1 MNLLKLFTNK
11 APNKVFLSMLLGAVA
26 GMGYSLLIPIVLV
39 SIAPGSGE
47 NPLGTDMVRPFL
59 WMDVS
64 NYKFALLFVCVC
76 LVVLSCRSVS
86 QMLLTRVALNA
97 TTELRITT
105 YRQIMKAP
113 IAELEKL
120 GSSKLLVAITTDVA
134 RIIMG
139 ATVLPNVLV
148 SLVTLAGMLGYLYV
162 LSTEVFWLVIKALIF
177 GVVTYQVPMFIGNKY
192 FERGRAKMDALQES
206 IRGLI
211 YGTKELKLNKVKRDR
226 YFDEIL
232 LANEQA
238 VLSNTKL
245 ANTIVVASANYGDLL
260 SFFVIGLLA
269 YVFVS
274 SHSIETETL
283 IGTIMALLY
292 ITGPVALTL
301 NSMPQIAMAKVSLR
315 NITRMFST
323 LSKEPAAEEVRPIP
337 DWDVVRFSNV
347 SYHYT
352 NEDRA
357 PGPGPAAAEE
367 GGFTL
372 GPIDMEVAKGEIS
385 FIVGGNGSGKSTLC
399 KLLALHYT
407 PTGGEIYFGGVRI
420 DRESLNSGREYISA
434 IFTDYYL
441 FDRLLS
447 NLQEVDEKLVNR
459 YLSELEIDRK
469 VKVENG
475 RFSTLA
481 LSDGQRKRLALLVT
495 FLEDRDVYI
504 FDEWAADQDPMFK
517 KVFYHHIL
525 PELKARN
532 KVVVVISHDDRFFH
546 VADKLLIM
554 EEGQLI
560 RTERLRSELQEPLAL
575 GSDAV
580 A

>member
-1 MNLLKLFTNK
+1 MNLLRLFTDK
-11 APNKVFLSMLLGAVA
+11 APNKVFLSMLLGALA
-26 GMGYSLLIPIVLV
+26 GIGYSLLIPLVLV

-47 NPLGTDMVRPFL
+47 EGLGTNMVRPFL
-59 WMDVS
+59 WMEVS
-64 NYKFALLFVCVC
+64 NYKFALLFVSVC
-76 LVVLSCRSVS
+76 LLVLACRTVS
-86 QMLLTRVALNA
+86 QTLLTRVALDA
-97 TTELRITT
+97 TSELRIRT
-105 YRQIMKAP
+105 YRQIVKAP
-113 IAELEKL
+113 IAELEKM
-120 GSSKLLVAITTDVA
+120 GSSKLLVAITADVA
-134 RIIMG
+134 RIVTG
-139 ATVLPNVLV
+139 ATMVPNVLV
-148 SLVTLAGMLGYLYV
+148 SLVTLAGMLSYLYV
-162 LSTEVFWLVIKALIF
+162 LSSEVFWLVFKAMLF
-177 GVVTYQVPMFIGNKY
+177 GVVTYQIPMFIGNKY
-192 FERGRAKMDALQES
+192 FERGRAKIDDLQES

-211 YGTKELKLNKVKRDR
+211 YGTKELKLSKVKRDR
-226 YFDEIL
+226 YFEEIL

-260 SFFVIGLLA
+260 SFFVVGLLA

-274 SHSIETETL
+274 SHSITTEAL

-292 ITGPVALTL
+292 ITGPVALIL
-301 NSMPQIAMAKVSLR
+301 NAMPSIAMAKVSLR
-315 NITRMFST
+315 NITRVFST
-323 LSKEPAAEEVRPIP
+323 LSKEEAVEEIRPLP
-337 DWDVVRFSNV
+337 EWDTVRFSNV

-352 NEDRA
+352 DED
-357 PGPGPAAAEE
+357 

-372 GPIDMEVAKGEIS
+372 GPVDMEVARGEIT

-407 PTGGEIYFGGVRI
+407 PTGGEIYFGGVKM
-420 DRESLNSGREYISA
+420 DRESLNSGRQYVSA

-447 NLQEVDEKLVNR
+447 NLHAVDEKLVNR
-459 YLSELEIDRK
+459 YLSELEIERK

-517 KVFYHHIL
+517 QVFYHHIL

-532 KVVVVISHDDRFFH
+532 KVVVVISHDDRFFN
-546 VADKLLIM
+546 VADTLLIM
-554 EEGQLI
+554 EEGKLI
-560 RTERLRSELQEPLAL
+560 RTERLRSELPEPLAL
-575 GSDAV
+575 GTDAV

>member
-1 MNLLKLFTNK
+1 MNLLRLFTGK
-11 APNKVFLSMLLGAVA
+11 SSNKVFLSMLLGAIA
-26 GMGYSLLIPIVLV
+26 GIGYSLLIPLVLV
-39 SIAPGSGE
+39 SIVPGSGE
-47 NPLGTDMVRPFL
+47 DGLGTNMVRSFL

-64 NYKFALLFVCVC
+64 NYKFALLFLSICV
-76 LVVLSCRSVS
+76 LVLSCRTVS
-86 QMLLTRVALNA
+86 QTLLTRVALDA
-97 TTELRITT
+97 TSELRIKT
-105 YRQIMKAP
+105 YHLIMQAP
-113 IAELEKL
+113 IAELEKM
-120 GSSKLLVAITTDVA
+120 GSSKLIVAITTDVN
-134 RIIMG
+134 RIVAG
-139 ATVLPNVLV
+139 ATLVPHVLI

-162 LSTEVFWLVIKALIF
+162 LSSEIFWLVLKAIIF
-177 GVVTYQVPMFIGNKY
+177 GVATYQVPVFIGKRY

-211 YGTKELKLNKVKRDR
+211 YGAKELKLNKVKRDR
-226 YFDEIL
+226 YFKEIL
-232 LANEQA
+232 FPNEHA

-245 ANTIVVASANYGDLL
+245 ANTIVVASASYGDLL
-260 SFFVIGLLA
+260 CFFVVGLLA

-274 SHSIETETL
+274 SHSITTAAL

-292 ITGPVALTL
+292 ITGPVSVIL
-301 NSMPQIAMAKVSLR
+301 NSMPLVAMAKVSLQS
-315 NITRMFST
+315 ITRVFST
-323 LSKEPAAEEVRPIP
+323 LSKEEAVEEIRPLP
-337 DWDVVRFSNV
+337 EWDTVKFSNV

-352 NEDRA
+352 NED
-357 PGPGPAAAEE
+357 

-372 GPIDMEVAKGEIS
+372 GPIDLEVARGEIT

-407 PTGGEIYFGGVRI
+407 PTSGEIYFGGVKM
-420 DRESLNSGREYISA
+420 DRESLNSGRQYISA

-447 NLQEVDEKLVNR
+447 DLHAVDEKLVNL
-459 YLSELEIDRK
+459 YLSKLEIERK

-481 LSDGQRKRLALLVT
+481 LSDGQKKRLALLVT
-495 FLEDRDVYI
+495 FLEDRDIYI

-517 KVFYHHIL
+517 QVFYHQIL

-532 KVVVVISHDDRFFH
+532 KVVVVISHDDRFFNL
-546 VADKLLIM
+546 ADRLMIM
-554 EEGQLI
+554 EEGKLL
-560 RTERLRSELQEPLAL
+560 RTERLRSELREPLVLEA
-575 GSDAV
+575 DVV

>member
-1 MNLLKLFTNK
+1 MNLLRLFTDK
-11 APNKVFLSMLLGAVA
+11 APNKVFLSMLLGGIA
-26 GMGYSLLIPIVLV
+26 GIGYSLLIPIVLV
-39 SIAPGSGE
+39 SIVPGSGR

-64 NYKFALLFVCVC
+64 NYKFALLFVFVC
-76 LVVLSCRSVS
+76 LLVLSCRTIS
-86 QMLLTRVALNA
+86 QTLLTRVALDA
-97 TTELRITT
+97 TTDLRIRT

-120 GSSKLLVAITTDVA
+120 GSSKLLVAITADVT

-139 ATVLPNVLV
+139 STMLPNVLV
-148 SLVTLAGMLGYLYV
+148 SLVTLTGMLGYLYV
-162 LSTEVFWLVIKALIF
+162 LSSEVFWLVIKAMIF

-192 FERGRAKMDALQES
+192 FEHGRAKMDALQES

-226 YFDEIL
+226 YFNEIL
-232 LANEQA
+232 LSNEQA

-260 SFFVIGLLA
+260 SFFVVGLLA

-274 SHSIETETL
+274 SHSISTEAL
-283 IGTIMALLY
+283 IGSIMALLY

-301 NSMPQIAMAKVSLR
+301 NAMPQIAVAKVSLR
-315 NITRMFST
+315 NINRVFSA
-323 LSKEPAAEEVRPIP
+323 LSKEPAAEEIKPLP
-337 DWDVVRFSNV
+337 DWDVVRFSNI

-352 NEDRA
+352 DED
-357 PGPGPAAAEE
+357 

-372 GPIDMEVAKGEIS
+372 GPVNMEVAKGEII

-407 PTGGEIYFGGVRI
+407 PTGGEIYFGGVKI
-420 DRESLNSGREYISA
+420 DQESLNSARQYISA

-447 NLQEVDEKLVNR
+447 NLHEVDEKLVNR

-481 LSDGQRKRLALLVT
+481 LSDGQKKRLALLVT
-495 FLEDRDVYI
+495 FLEDRDIYI

-517 KVFYHHIL
+517 QVFYHHIL

-554 EEGQLI
+554 EEGQLLRI
-560 RTERLRSELQEPLAL
+560 ERLRSELQEPLAL